1 MFEIRHYFFGFT
13 PSWTAMRPIA
23 SKLKHALFGTRYF
36 LAFPPWTA
44 MRLIASKLKL
54 RKSQSG
60 ELVEFPVSDCICPA
74 LRAKT
79 HDIDIFEQIFLLRDC
94 EVKLQS
100 EPRFIVDA
108 GAHIGCSALFF
119 ASSFPRANVAAIEAD
134 PSNYQLL
141 LRNTRDHQR
150 IRAIHAAVWHRPESV
165 VIANEQDDPWSFQ
178 IKSADGQCTKIQGM
192 TVSAI
197 VATDAAVHDS
207 QKLVLDLSNT
217 GKGVWADSAHRSVQ
231 IEAGLKAKGLQSCIH
246 RRAARNRPLSERQ
259 KSANTTRSRVPARVE
274 HVFGHQQN
282 LMGGKIVR
290 TIGITRARFKIGMMN
305 LGYNIR
311 RLVQLERQTSKR
323 SRSGIHL
330 GTSADNRSLS

>member
-1 MFEIRHYFFGFT
+1 MFEIRRYFFGFT

-94 EVKLQS
+94 EVKLQA

-134 PSNYQLL
+134 PGNYQLL

-178 IKSADGQCTKIQGM
+178 IKSADGQCTTIQGM

-197 VATDAAVHDS
+197 ISECGFEKIDLLKLDIEGAEREIFEAGDLDWMNRTDAIMIELHDRFRPGCEAAF
-207 QKLVLDLSNT
+207 LD
-217 GKGVWADSAHRSVQ
+217 
-231 IEAGLKAKGLQSCIH
+231 
-246 RRAARNRPLSERQ
+246 AARRFRFEITQRNFH
-259 KSANTTRSRVPARVE
+259 N
-274 HVFGHQQN
+274 
-282 LMGGKIVR
+282 IVAQR
-290 TIGITRARFKIGMMN
+290 T
-305 LGYNIR
+305 
-311 RLVQLERQTSKR
+311 
-323 SRSGIHL
+323 
-330 GTSADNRSLS
+330 